1 MLALDGDNIVSV
13 FKHPDSSSA
22 ATATAGANFSF
33 SRAVAC
39 GASARPNVAADGRPA
54 GAAGDR
60 ARWWTP
66 LRSQASRR
74 RQRAVAYQRAK
85 RAAAKQA
92 KAERAPAETSN
103 GKAPA
108 KVSAAALW
116 EHAELLTPKTPWR
129 VVAKEFGANEAQI
142 LDCYRARDLP
152 PGVAVNAIEGSWS
165 WRRRRDNIRRALN
178 CWPWVRSL
186 TD

>member
-13 FKHPDSSSA
+13 FKRPDSSSA

-33 SRAVAC
+33 SRTVAC
-39 GASARPNVAADGRPA
+39 GRFGPPKRRGRRPPGRRRGRPRKVVDTA
-54 GAAGDR
+54 VDPKLLA
-60 ARWWTP
+60 
-66 LRSQASRR
+66 R

-85 RAAAKQA
+85 RAAAKQD

-116 EHAELLTPKTPWR
+116 EHAELLAPKTPWR
-129 VVAKEFGANEAQI
+129 AVAKEFGANEAQM
-142 LDCYRARDLP
+142 LDCYRARGLP
-152 PGVAVNAIEGSWS
+152 PGVAVNAIE
-165 WRRRRDNIRRALN
+165 RFLELA
-178 CWPWVRSL
+178 P
-186 TD
+186 TP